1 MANDTQVTGEREF
14 IQKMRGYIN
23 AVSTTKERH
32 QILKSGGM
40 VARNKA
46 KKSIPKAAKSHFY
59 HYKGKKAEIKPG
71 NLRNSLYVFREK
83 TGNVSIGPRVLRSIS
98 NGQVLGEKPKK
109 SSGFYAAM
117 LYKSATNFRTKVI
130 EPAVYSSFDKM
141 LKAMDKAY
149 NRIHAK
155 WTKKYGL

>member
-1 MANDTQVTGEREF
+1 MAKDTQVVGSAEF
-14 IQKMRGYIN
+14 IQKMRGYIKS
-23 AVSTTKERH
+23 VSTIRERH
-32 QILKSGGM
+32 QILKSGSM

-46 KKSIPKAAKSHFY
+46 KKSIPKAAKSHY
-59 HYKGKKAEIKPG
+59 YYYKGKKAEIKPG
-71 NLRNSLYVFREK
+71 NLRNSMYVFREK

-117 LYKSATNFRTKVI
+117 LYKNATNFRTKVI

-155 WTKKYGL
+155 WVKKYGL